1 MSNLT
6 SAEVFNL
13 CVEKYKVPLDKRFA
27 LLARVRLAKSFA
39 SQEQRQAAVRTRLH
53 SLLSALYVHPSMD
66 VLAGYFQAQPDLCR
80 EIVDLIRPPPPTSSP
95 PTTTDTPHGIKLL
108 ALDILVALVS
118 PRPDGGQGI
127 PSLVRHVVM
136 EELGVEKGQVRMC

>member
-1 MSNLT
+1 M
-6 SAEVFNL
+6 
-13 CVEKYKVPLDKRFA
+13 
-27 LLARVRLAKSFA
+27 
-39 SQEQRQAAVRTRLH
+39 SQEQRQGESGAQEVQRFSDEENKIKTNQPYFWLPTITAAVRTRLY

-80 EIVDLIRPPPPTSSP
+80 EIVDLIRPPSLPSS
-95 PTTTDTPHGIKLL
+95 TTNLTATPHGIKLL

-127 PSLVRHVVM
+127 PSLARHVNVM
-136 EELGVEKGQVRMC
+136 GELGVGKGQVRMC